1 MMKFPEPTCVIVR
14 RPGFER
20 LDITVPSYGLDP
32 GTGLAT
38 IMKR

>member
-1 MMKFPEPTCVIVR
+1 MMKFPEPTCVIAD

-20 LDITVPSYGLDP
+20 LDITVPRYGFDP